1 MKNSKI
7 EIKSGGL
14 TITDG
19 GNGFGINVSG
29 DTEDVEITIKDF
41 NVICIDKLDTEK
53 LTNLFTGKGNRVSL
67 IRWLIKWLI

>member
-19 GNGFGINVSG
+19 SDGFGISVNG

-53 LTNLFTGKGNRVSL
+53 LTNLFTGKGHRVSL